1 MKPDQENQTQLT
13 EPIITPSTDDQNS
26 AFTNLAT
33 SLAEI
38 RKLKGVTGY
47 ILRSDSSAI
56 IDLNEKDKVI
66 EYALLS
72 TEINEYGSTV
82 AKQLELGD
90 TESMLVEGKDVKVL
104 TMNVNGNRISIFM
117 EKTATHAWIIK
128 RILL

>member
-26 AFTNLAT
+26 AFANLAT

-90 TESMLVEGKDVKVL
+90 TESVLVEGKDVKVL